1 MANQIA
7 KFKKYT
13 DLLDEVYK
21 NAAKTAVLESDATL
35 ARQGAN
41 ANEIIIP
48 KLDMDGLGDYDR
60 NSGYVDGNVTM
71 TNETVTFNYDR
82 GRKFS
87 VDNMDNEETAGLAF
101 GKLAAEFIRTKV
113 VPEQDAFRFATY
125 ANLAGTKVSGTLS
138 AGTDV
143 LAALQTATS
152 AMDDAEVST
161 ENRHLFITPALL
173 VAAQNV
179 DTNKSRDIL
188 GAFASITK
196 VPQARFYT
204 AIDLKD
210 GKTSTEEA
218 GGYAKATEG
227 KDINFMIVEKSA
239 ILQFTKH
246 NVNKAIPPED
256 NPDADAWIFN
266 FREYGLADVYEN
278 KTAGIYLHHKAS

>member
-35 ARQGAN
+35 AKQGAN

-60 NSGYVDGNVTM
+60 NSGYVDGNVVM

-82 GRKFS
+82 ARKFS
-87 VDNMDNEETAGLAF
+87 VDTMDNEETAGLAF

-125 ANLAGTKVSGTLS
+125 ANLAGTKVSGALS

-143 LAALQTATS
+143 LTALQTATS
-152 AMDDAEVST
+152 ELDDAEVPT

-173 VAAQNV
+173 IAAQNV

-188 GAFASITK
+188 SAFASITK
-196 VPQARFYT
+196 VPQSRFYT
-204 AIDLKD
+204 AINLKD
-210 GKTSTEEA
+210 GKTGGEES

-266 FREYGLADVYEN
+266 FREYGLADAYEN
-278 KTAGIYLHHKAS
+278 KTAGIYLHHKA